1 VTASILNAR
10 TDMKIFWTQVFQ
22 DDNKVFSS
30 KRVVAG
36 IATLCL
42 VIAFSCD
49 LFFHL
54 TSSQFIFNGLLTLD
68 LGALGITAVEKFTD
82 TTQRVKTDTKTDVK
96 ADVKVEDDSPPA
108 SK

>member
-1 VTASILNAR
+1 MDN
-10 TDMKIFWTQVFQ
+10 FWTQILQ
-22 DDNKVFSS
+22 DDSKVYSS

-36 IATLCL
+36 IATAAII
-42 VIAFSCD
+42 VAFVCD

-54 TSSQFIFNGLLTLD
+54 TSTQFIFNGLLTLD

-82 TTQRVKTDTKTDVK
+82 TSKTTTQKLK
-96 ADVKVEDDSPPA
+96 ADVTVDDDS